1 LGQSF
6 FGTQKTQ
13 PGFTGFPEGALRR
26 YFVGATISISG
37 KLILDDPGK
46 GVFL

>member
-1 LGQSF
+1 LGQNF
-6 FGTQKTQ
+6 FGTEDAT
-13 PGFTGFPEGALRR
+13 GFTGFPEGALRR
-26 YFVGATISISG
+26 YFVGATISNSG